1 MQAQSVNDVVLLRLV
16 ETLPDGVT
24 VLTVDMADYAHFIRS
39 PMALRFN
46 GRLYGRSGWN
56 SDRHVAYYRSDV
68 RPAFAADW

>member
-1 MQAQSVNDVVLLRLV
+1 MQAQPVNDAVLLRLV

-24 VLTVDMADYAHFIRS
+24 VLTVDVADYMHFIRS

-56 SDRHVAYYRSDV
+56 SDRHVGHYRSDV